1 MEAGDSYERSDGDG
15 QGNAVKAVEK
25 TANRLYKDGH
35 ICHQLRDYLISKHP
49 TEAKLKG
56 NPKIH
61 KEGNPF
67 RTIVNGIGTATENMA
82 GVAEK
87 ELNEFVESSSSYI
100 QDTSSFLQKLKE
112 IPQPLPKEAI
122 LFYLM

>member
-1 MEAGDSYERSDGDG
+1 
-15 QGNAVKAVEK
+15 VKK

-35 ICHQLRDYLISKHP
+35 ICHQLRGYLISTHS

-67 RTIVNGIGTATENMA
+67 RTLVNGIGTATGNMA

-87 ELNEFVESSSSYI
+87 EQNKFVESSPSYI
-100 QDTSSFLQKLKE
+100 QDIVL
-112 IPQPLPKEAI
+112 
-122 LFYLM
+122 